1 MWCCFCVFNCTNT
14 KGNRLHF
21 FYHPRVILSW
31 LPKRAELAVRYNN
44 LVRALDFIKQF
55 CCCLGIFLFSILL
68 KLYQK
73 TSVIN
78 EDSTLCLRLF
88 NEEIC
93 FPDQSITADRA

>member
-1 MWCCFCVFNCTNT
+1 MQAEVTQRLWDDQHVVLFLCFNCTNT

-21 FYHPRVILSW
+21 FYYPRVILSW

-73 TSVIN
+73 N
-78 EDSTLCLRLF
+78 
-88 NEEIC
+88 IC
-93 FPDQSITADRA
+93 YK